1 MLTSGEDLEITDILH
16 DDTLVFHFMEFMDG
30 RGDRDV
36 LEFWMAVNNFRF
48 VQQSFQTAFH
58 NLLFT
63 RFVHVM
69 MLDLTVTKV
78 IKLPK
83 CRPQISKD
91 IISYI
96 ISINPANGSIGCQE
110 AT

>member
-58 NLLFT
+58 KLLFT
-63 RFVHVM
+63 RFVHVR
-69 MLDLTVTKV
+69 LDSDNGD
-78 IKLPK
+78 
-83 CRPQISKD
+83 QIAEMPTS
-91 IISYI
+91 
-96 ISINPANGSIGCQE
+96 NL
-110 AT
+110 